1 VKSWDEVREWRR
13 AMRAD
18 LLAKRAAVPRAER
31 QRVREMLGNALL
43 SEFPELRSAV
53 IGFYWP
59 FKSEIDVN
67 TLVQE
72 LVAAG
77 AEAALPVVVEK
88 QQPLEFW
95 RWHPHMKLMR
105 GLWNIPVPAERNVLQ
120 PTALI
125 VPLLG
130 FDSAGY
136 RLGYGGGYYDRT
148 LATMTPRP
156 LTVGV
161 GYELGRLDTIY
172 PQAHDIPLDAIVTE
186 AGTARHRLRGL
197 PLNDSGSKPEPI
209 KASR

>member
-13 AMRAD
+13 AMRVD

-31 QRVREMLGNALL
+31 QRVRELLGKALL
-43 SEFPELRSAV
+43 GEFPELRSAV

-59 FKSEIDVN
+59 FKNEIDVN
-67 TLVQE
+67 TPVQE
-72 LVAAG
+72 LLALG

-95 RWHPHMKLMR
+95 RWYPGMKLAR
-105 GLWNIPVPAERNVLQ
+105 GLWNIPVPGERNVLQ
-120 PTALI
+120 PDALI

-130 FDSAGY
+130 FDAAGY

-148 LATMTPRP
+148 LATLAPRP

-161 GYELGRLDTIY
+161 GYELGRLETIY

-186 AGTARHRLRGL
+186 ADTARHRFRGL
-197 PLNDSGSKPEPI
+197 PLNNAGSGPAGVKT
-209 KASR
+209 SR